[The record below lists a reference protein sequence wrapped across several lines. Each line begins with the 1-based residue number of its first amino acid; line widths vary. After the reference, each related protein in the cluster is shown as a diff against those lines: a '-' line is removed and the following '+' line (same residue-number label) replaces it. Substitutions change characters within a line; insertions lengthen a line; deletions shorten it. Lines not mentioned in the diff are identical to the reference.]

1 MPHFIEKIEQH
12 YHEPERCA
20 EAQGLIY
27 CLEHTPGY
35 LRKHWGRGFRYF
47 DAQGN
52 PVTEL
57 THRERLQRI
66 AAPPAWK
73 NVWLAPADNFH
84 ILAHGE
90 DEAGRKQYAYHPK
103 WSTYRNRLKYYH
115 LLTFAQALPSLRR
128 KAYQHLQPFSC
139 TADMTYGRV
148 LALMILLLDKGALR
162 IGSETYYEQ
171 RETVG
176 LTTLLPEHVQCKGSR
191 IELCYLAKSGK
202 ERCIQLRHKRLSQVL
217 QSLLEL
223 ATEGEWLF
231 RYVEKGESH
240 HISRDQLNHT
250 LKDVGK
256 FPISAKDF
264 RTWKGT
270 LTAYEHMVTAYQN
283 GESLSLKA
291 IAERVA
297 EALGNTP
304 AIAQQSYIHGDL
316 LQLWQAGDFADYYES
331 VASQS
336 KRKNHFSRS
345 ERELSLLLEWLFE
358 TEMSHSLK

>member
-1 MPHFIEKIEQH
+1 MPHFIEKIEAH
-12 YHEPERCA
+12 YHEPEQCA
-20 EAQGLIY
+20 TAQGLVY

-52 PVTEL
+52 PVTENS
-57 THRERLQRI
+57 HRERLQRI

-90 DEAGRKQYAYHPK
+90 DEAGRKQYTYHPR
-103 WSTYRNRLKYYH
+103 WSHYRNRLKYYH
-115 LLTFAQALPSLRR
+115 LLTFAQALPALRR
-128 KAYQHLQPFSC
+128 RAYQSLTPFTCPS
-139 TADMTYGRV
+139 DVTYPRV

-176 LTTLLPEHVQCKGSR
+176 LTTLFPEHVQCEGSK
-191 IELCYLAKSGK
+191 IQLCYLAKSGK

-217 QSLLEL
+217 QSLLDL

-231 RYVEKGESH
+231 RYFEKGESH
-240 HISRDQLNHT
+240 HVSRDQLNHT
-250 LKDVGK
+250 LRDVGK

-270 LTAYEHMVTAYQN
+270 LTAYESMVSAYQG
-283 GESLSLKA
+283 GEHLSLKA
-291 IAERVA
+291 IAENVA

-316 LQLWQAGDFADYYES
+316 LQLWQTESFADYYEK
-331 VASQS
+331 VAPKST
-336 KRKNHFSRS
+336 RKNYFSRT
-345 ERELSLLLEWLFE
+345 EVELTQLLELLFE